1 MDGFLLHNKMFCL
14 CFILFCFHLSNLC
27 DCPWCV
33 CPACRLLC
41 DVRRSQHIPRRVGAA
56 GGQAQA
62 ALHLGA
68 QDTPGCRWV
77 GGHGG
82 SEQRLISNTIIK
94 WNSVLECVEQS
105 PVSASRSQAS
115 RRVRGMMMSGKQFS
129 LDSRIDL
136 AEAVGEAGA
145 EAVPA
150 QEGAEQG
157 GSSSSRDK

>member
-1 MDGFLLHNKMFCL
+1 MAVNSVL
-14 CFILFCFHLSNLC
+14 IPIQLS
-27 DCPWCV
+27 
-33 CPACRLLC
+33 
-41 DVRRSQHIPRRVGAA
+41 
-56 GGQAQA
+56 
-62 ALHLGA
+62 
-68 QDTPGCRWV
+68 
-77 GGHGG
+77 
-82 SEQRLISNTIIK
+82 K
-94 WNSVLECVEQS
+94 WNSGTVQFECVEQS

-157 GSSSSRDK
+157 AGSSRDK